1 MFPTIVFTGTFGPGL
16 ASWLFAHADELG
28 DAFGR
33 FSRPVLDSLAGR
45 NASVDR
51 IGSALVAHQDGQ
63 AQVLGLL
70 HRHTTKLDGISA
82 AVDGIGAG
90 QQALAHSLDLLTSL
104 SMVGL
109 GVSVLAQVHLAFQ
122 FAALTRRINTIDA
135 NVRAIKEMLVQAHRA
150 NLNTGL
156 GGLRIADELADAD
169 PSSSRHYLFESQKQL
184 TGSRSLYTEQLVD
197 RLASS
202 KPAEPEYQWLLAQHL
217 TTAGLGEAA
226 CHLRLG
232 QPKQAIDALRLT
244 AATLTRHASAVF
256 NRTVA
261 ADPARYLIPATAAH
275 GLTLEV
281 MAELYRQAGH
291 AGVLQDRQSVTAANL
306 FEAFRANLAG
316 ASDPR
321 FWKAS
326 KVASLR
332 SEFAEASAAVEEVNR
347 VKGLALAIEHC
358 HNSRQDYQQLAEQIQ
373 REIRVRTPEEG
384 TCFAVFPNFG
394 TAVSTA

>member
-1 MFPTIVFTGTFGPGL
+1 VYPTLVFTGTFGSGL
-16 ASWLFAHADELG
+16 ASWLLGHAEQLG

-33 FSRPVLDSLAGR
+33 FSRPVLDALAGR

-51 IGSALVAHQDGQ
+51 IGSALVAQQDGQ

-82 AVDGIGAG
+82 AVDGLGAG

-109 GVSVLAQVHLAFQ
+109 GVSILSQVHLAFQ

-135 NVRAIKEMLVQAHRA
+135 NVRAIKEMLVQDHRA
-150 NLNTGL
+150 KLNTGL
-156 GGLRIADELADAD
+156 DNLKIAGDLAASD
-169 PSSSRHYLFESQKQL
+169 PSASDRFLFEGRNQL
-184 TGSRSLYTEQLVD
+184 ASSRSLYTEQLVD
-197 RLASS
+197 RLAAP
-202 KPAEPEYQWLLAQHL
+202 KPAEPEYQWLLARHL
-217 TTAGLGEAA
+217 TTAALGETAS
-226 CHLRLG
+226 HLRLG
-232 QPKQAIDALRLT
+232 HPEQAIGVLRST

-261 ADPARYLIPATAAH
+261 ADPARYLIPATAEH

-291 AGVLQDRQSVTAANL
+291 AGVLQDQHAVTAANL
-306 FEAFRANLAG
+306 FETIRENLAG
-316 ASDPR
+316 ASDPV
-321 FWKAS
+321 FWRS
-326 KVASLR
+326 RRVAGLR
-332 SEFAEASAAVEEVNR
+332 ADFAEASAAVEEVNR

-358 HNSRQDYQQLAEQIQ
+358 HRCGRDYQELAVRIQ
-373 REIRVRTPEEG
+373 CEIRSRTPEEG
-384 TCFAVFPNFG
+384 TCFAVFPSFG
-394 TAVSTA
+394 T